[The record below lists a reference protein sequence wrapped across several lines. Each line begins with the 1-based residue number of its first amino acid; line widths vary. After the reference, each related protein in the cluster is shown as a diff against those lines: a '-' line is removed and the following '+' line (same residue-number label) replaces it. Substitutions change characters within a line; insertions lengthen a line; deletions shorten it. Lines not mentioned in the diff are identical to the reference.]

1 MPVYVCAAIAPRLCA
16 CSASILPTELHP
28 QAPVISP
35 REHLIQLIMQPRLA
49 WVPVLCC
56 PVSLCHCDLHSF
68 FVKRTSVSCSSGSP
82 QQCFLVGHNHSS
94 LAYAVIRWVCPWV
107 LGFGNLCSLL
117 LGDGFKGFLRPSIE
131 LYRSPFA
138 TALSRI
144 MIEGLRSSCAFLAVL
159 KTVSVLRDLVAKQ
172 SKCGLATTSLLGTSS
187 LGSF

>member
-56 PVSLCHCDLHSF
+56 PVSLCHCDLHWFLCKEDVCQLLFRVSPT
-68 FVKRTSVSCSSGSP
+68 VLSSRTQPFLSGLCSDQMGT
-82 QQCFLVGHNHSS
+82 
-94 LAYAVIRWVCPWV
+94 WV

-117 LGDGFKGFLRPSIE
+117 LGSGFKGFLRPSIE

-144 MIEGLRSSCAFLAVL
+144 MIEGLRSSCAFSCP
-159 KTVSVLRDLVAKQ
+159 KN
-172 SKCGLATTSLLGTSS
+172 SL
-187 LGSF
+187 SFEGFSG